1 MDFFFLGQ
9 ILVRSRSKFFRITY
23 VRQYFFLPPDKK
35 SDPYIFILIFF
46 EELLVVSRVCF
57 FRNFHD
63 MGKNATSVLIYVN
76 LLQVKKI
83 LSVTFLLNFHRRQV
97 GPVGAVFYQGEEF
110 VPQRRVPFRND
121 PCGSDCLRALFS

>member
-46 EELLVVSRVCF
+46 EELLVVSRVCLC
-57 FRNFHD
+57 RNFHD
-63 MGKNATSVLIYVN
+63 KGKNATSLLIYVN

-83 LSVTFLLNFHRRQV
+83 LSVTFLLNFHGRQV
-97 GPVGAVFYQGEEF
+97 GP
-110 VPQRRVPFRND
+110 D
-121 PCGSDCLRALFS
+121 RATRKKLEIF